1 MAKYGKWI
9 GAGLGFVLGGP
20 LGALFGLFMGS
31 ILDNVNVTVQNT
43 GGQNPYHT
51 GRGDFMFSLTVLA
64 TAMMKADGKITRNEL
79 NYVKS
84 FLKNNFGEEATL
96 EALGM
101 IKKLSTQEIPLTEV
115 CQQIR
120 MNMEQ
125 ASRIQLLYF
134 LFGLAQADGQIC
146 NNEIKLLENISSLLG
161 IGRTTFNSLKSMY
174 YNDLDSAYQ
183 TLGISPNATDEEV
196 KKAYRKMAFENH
208 PDKVGHLGEDIR
220 KAAEDKL
227 TLINLAYEKIKKQ
240 RGLN

>member
-31 ILDNVNVTVQNT
+31 ILDNVNVTVQST

-101 IKKLSTQEIPLTEV
+101 IKK
-115 CQQIR
+115 
-120 MNMEQ
+120 
-125 ASRIQLLYF
+125 
-134 LFGLAQADGQIC
+134 
-146 NNEIKLLENISSLLG
+146 
-161 IGRTTFNSLKSMY
+161 
-174 YNDLDSAYQ
+174 
-183 TLGISPNATDEEV
+183 
-196 KKAYRKMAFENH
+196 
-208 PDKVGHLGEDIR
+208 
-220 KAAEDKL
+220 
-227 TLINLAYEKIKKQ
+227 
-240 RGLN
+240 